1 MDIRKQHTKDDYAAI
16 AKLYTMDF
24 GKHNRGLGVF
34 IDPLV
39 SKLIENNLE
48 KVIIDLGTG
57 PGKVINYLIEL
68 GIKNK
73 IIGVD
78 FVQEF
83 CDNLKIKYS
92 DKQQVE
98 IVCDDFV
105 DYVAKQPNNSISA
118 YTANYSI
125 IHVLDEELNSLMK
138 NIERSLQKNGLVVF
152 TVYEGTKKGMEPEPY
167 QTENDPRFKVKEP
180 LEAYLNNFTKKELK
194 KSIKKAGLKVIN
206 IQNLEID
213 ILPGEYDQ
221 PKIWALA
228 QKK

>member
-24 GKHNRGLGVF
+24 EKHNRGLDIF
-34 IDPLV
+34 INPLV
-39 SKLIENNLE
+39 SKLVENNLE
-48 KVIIDLGTG
+48 KSIIDLGTG
-57 PGKVINYLIEL
+57 SGKVINYLIKL
-68 GIKNK
+68 GVKNK
-73 IIGVD
+73 IIGVN

-98 IVCDDFV
+98 IVCDDFI
-105 DYVAKQPNNSISA
+105 DYVAKQPNDFISA

-125 IHVLDEELNSLMK
+125 IHVLDEELDSLIK

-152 TVYEGTKKGMEPEPY
+152 TVYEGIKKGMEPEPY
-167 QTENDPRFKVKEP
+167 QIENDPRFKVKEP
-180 LEAYLNNFTKKELK
+180 LESYLNNFTKKELK
-194 KSIKKAGLKVIN
+194 ERLKKAGLKVIN

-213 ILPGEYDQ
+213 VLPGEYDQ
-221 PKIWALA
+221 SKIWVLA
-228 QKK
+228 QK